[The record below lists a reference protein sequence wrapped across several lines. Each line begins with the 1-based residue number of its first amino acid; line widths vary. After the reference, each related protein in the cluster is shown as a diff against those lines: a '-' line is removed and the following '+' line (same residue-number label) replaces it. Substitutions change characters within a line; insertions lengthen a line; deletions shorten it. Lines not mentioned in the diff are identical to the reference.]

1 MTHVHIIGGGLAGLS
16 AAVDVIGRAGVT
28 VYEAGPACGGRARS
42 YYDKALDA
50 RIDNGNHLLLS
61 ANKASF
67 RYLGLIGAEKTL
79 TGPGEPVFPWFD
91 LSANLG
97 WTLKL
102 SRGRVPFWAF
112 SKGRRVPGMKLRELG
127 MLTRL
132 LKAGPDDTVSM
143 FLGDGM
149 LTTRLLEPF
158 AISALNTPLDTAS
171 ATLLAAIIRETLALG
186 GTACCPWYPSEG
198 LSESFVD
205 PAVAHLRRL
214 QGEVRCGA
222 RISGL
227 EVRDGRASALK
238 LGQETIVLG
247 PEDSVVFAAPSP
259 VARNL
264 LAEHLP
270 DFTAPD
276 AYESIINVHYRLPAP
291 VTARGMLR
299 RTGFVGLVGGVA
311 EWIYLKGEILS
322 VTVSAANRYAA
333 RDNDELI
340 ATIWSEIRQAVGPV
354 LVEALPEAIP
364 PVRLVC
370 EKRATF
376 AATPAQDRLR
386 PQARTALS
394 NLALAG
400 DWTQTGFPSTIEGAI
415 GSGTEAI
422 RALGL
427 SH

>member
-79 TGPGEPVFPWFD
+79 TGPRAPIFPWFD
-91 LSANLG
+91 LEAGLG
-97 WTLKL
+97 WTLRL
-102 SRGRVPFWAF
+102 SRGRFPFWAL
-112 SKGRRVPGMKLRELG
+112 SRARRVPGMKLSELS
-127 MLTRL
+127 MLARI
-132 LKAGPDDTVSM
+132 LKAGPDETVSAFM
-143 FLGDGM
+143 GTGM
-149 LTTRLLEPF
+149 LTHRLVEPF
-158 AISALNTPLDTAS
+158 AISALNTPLETAS
-171 ATLLAAIIRETLALG
+171 ASLLAAIVRETLALG
-186 GTACCPWYPSEG
+186 GEACCPWYPAEG

-205 PAVAHLRRL
+205 PAIAHLTRL
-214 QGEVRCGA
+214 QGEVRCGT
-222 RISGL
+222 RVSGL
-227 EVRDGRASALK
+227 DVAQGRVTALRI
-238 LGQETIVLG
+238 GSETVALG
-247 PEDSVVFAAPSP
+247 PEDKVVFAAPSP
-259 VARNL
+259 VARTL
-264 LAEHLP
+264 LGPHLP
-270 DFTAPD
+270 GFTAPD

-291 VTARGMLR
+291 VQARGMLGKV
-299 RTGFVGLVGGVA
+299 GFVGLVGGIA

-322 VTVSAANRYAA
+322 VTVSAANRYATH
-333 RDNDELI
+333 DNEALI
-340 ATIWSEIRQAVGPV
+340 ATIWSEIRQSVGPV
-354 LVEALPEAIP
+354 VAGGLPEAVP

-376 AATPAQDRLR
+376 AATPAQDRMR
-386 PQARTALS
+386 PVARTALG

-415 GSGTEAI
+415 RSGVEAI
-422 RALGL
+422 RVLDL
-427 SH
+427 

>member
-28 VYEAGPACGGRARS
+28 IYEAGPACGGRARS
-42 YYDKALDA
+42 YYDKALGA

-61 ANKASF
+61 ANKATF

-79 TGPGEPVFPWFD
+79 TGPGAPLFPWFD

-102 SRGRVPFWAF
+102 SKGRVPFWAF
-112 SKGRRVPGMKLRELG
+112 ARNRRVPGMKLSELA
-127 MLTRL
+127 MLGRI
-132 LKAGPDDTVSM
+132 LKAGPDATVSEY
-143 FLGDGM
+143 LGDGM
-149 LTTRLLEPF
+149 LSQRLLEPF
-158 AISALNTPLDTAS
+158 AISALNTPVETAS
-171 ATLLAAIIRETLALG
+171 AALLGAIMRETLALG
-186 GTACCPWYPSEG
+186 GAACCPWYPAEG

-205 PAVAHLRRL
+205 PAIAHIMRL
-214 QGEVRCGA
+214 QGEVRCGTRVSGVDVTQGRVTGL
-222 RISGL
+222 RIGN
-227 EVRDGRASALK
+227 
-238 LGQETIVLG
+238 ETIALG
-247 PEDSVVFAAPSP
+247 PEDKVVFAAPSP
-259 VARNL
+259 VARTVL
-264 LAEHLP
+264 EAHLP
-270 DFTAPD
+270 GFEAPD
-276 AYESIINVHYRLPAP
+276 AYESIINVHYRLPGP
-291 VTARGMLR
+291 VQARGMLNKV
-299 RTGFVGLVGGVA
+299 GFVGLVGGVA
-311 EWIYLKGEILS
+311 EWVYLKGEILS
-322 VTVSAANRYAA
+322 VTVSAANRYAD

-354 LVEALPEAIP
+354 LVETLPVAVP

-386 PQARTALS
+386 PQTRTALE

-415 GSGTEAI
+415 RSGSEAI

-427 SH
+427 

>member
-16 AAVDVIGRAGVT
+16 AAVDVIGRARVS

-42 YYDKALDA
+42 YYDKALNA

-79 TGPGEPVFPWFD
+79 KGPGAPLFPWFD
-91 LSANLG
+91 LSTNLG
-97 WTLKL
+97 WTLQL
-102 SRGRVPFWAF
+102 SRGRFPFWAF
-112 SKGRRVPGMKLRELG
+112 FRRRRVPGMKLSELAV
-127 MLTRL
+127 LARL
-132 LKAGPDDTVSM
+132 LKAGPDQTVSE
-143 FLGDGM
+143 FLGKGM
-149 LTTRLLEPF
+149 LTRRLLEPF
-158 AISALNTPLDTAS
+158 TISALNTPLETGS
-171 ATLLAAIIRETLALG
+171 AALLAAIIRETLALG
-186 GTACCPWYPSEG
+186 GAACCPWYPSEG

-214 QGEVRCGA
+214 QGEVHCGT

-227 EVRDGRASALK
+227 DVQDGRVTGLK
-238 LGQETIVLG
+238 SGNEIIAVG
-247 PEDSVVFAAPSP
+247 PEDRVVFAAPSP
-259 VARNL
+259 VARTL
-264 LAEHLP
+264 LEPHLP
-270 DFTAPD
+270 GFSAPD
-276 AYESIINVHYRLPAP
+276 AYESIINVHYRLPSP
-291 VTARGMLR
+291 VHARGMLAKV
-299 RTGFVGLVGGVA
+299 GFVGLVGGVA
-311 EWIYLKGEILS
+311 EWVYLKGAILS

-354 LVEALPEAIP
+354 LIETLPEAVP

-386 PQARTALS
+386 PQARTGLD

-415 GSGTEAI
+415 RSGSEAI
-422 RALGL
+422 RVLGL
-427 SH
+427 L

>member
-79 TGPGEPVFPWFD
+79 TGPGVPVFPWYD
-91 LSANLG
+91 LAAELG
-97 WTLKL
+97 WTLRL
-102 SRGRVPFWAF
+102 SKGRVPFWAF
-112 SKGRRVPGMKLRELG
+112 SRGRRVPGMRLRELG
-127 MLTRL
+127 ILGRL
-132 LKAGPDDTVSM
+132 LKAGSDDTVSAYM
-143 FLGDGM
+143 GEGM
-149 LTTRLLEPF
+149 LTRRLLEPF

-171 ATLLAAIIRETLALG
+171 AALLAAIIRETLALG
-186 GTACCPWYPSEG
+186 GSACCPWYPSEG

-205 PAVAHLRRL
+205 PAIAHLRRL

-227 EVRDGRASALK
+227 EVSGGRVTGLR
-238 LGQETIVLG
+238 LGQEVIALG
-247 PEDSVVFAAPSP
+247 PEDHVVFAAPSP
-259 VARNL
+259 VARTL
-264 LAEHLP
+264 LSEHLT

-276 AYESIINVHYRLPAP
+276 AFESIINVHYRLPAP
-291 VTARGMLR
+291 VTARGMLGKA
-299 RTGFVGLVGGVA
+299 GFVGLVNGVA
-311 EWIYLKGEILS
+311 EWIYLKGAILS
-322 VTVSAANRYAA
+322 VTVSAANRYAD
-333 RDNDELI
+333 RENDELI
-340 ATIWSEIRQAVGPV
+340 ATIWSEIRRAVGPV
-354 LVEALPEAIP
+354 LVETLPEAVP

-376 AATPAQDRLR
+376 AATPEQDRMR
-386 PQARTALS
+386 PPARTGLANLS
-394 NLALAG
+394 LAG

-415 GSGTEAI
+415 RSGSEAI

-427 SH
+427 SN

>member
-16 AAVDVIGRAGVT
+16 AAVDVIGRARVS

-42 YYDKALDA
+42 YFDKALGA

-61 ANKASF
+61 ANKSTF

-79 TGPGEPVFPWFD
+79 TGPGAPIFPWFD
-91 LSANLG
+91 LKANLG
-97 WTLKL
+97 WTLSL
-102 SRGRVPFWAF
+102 SKGRVPFWAF
-112 SKGRRVPGMKLRELG
+112 SKRRRVPGMKLSELAVLG
-127 MLTRL
+127 RILR
-132 LKAGPDDTVSM
+132 ARPDQTVSE

-149 LTTRLLEPF
+149 LTRRLLEPF
-158 AISALNTPLDTAS
+158 AVSALNTQLESAS
-171 ATLLAAIIRETLALG
+171 ASLLAAIIRETLALG
-186 GTACCPWYPSEG
+186 GSACCPWYPSDG

-214 QGEVRCGA
+214 QGEVHCGT

-227 EVRDGRASALK
+227 DVQGGRVTGLK
-238 LGQETIVLG
+238 NGSDTIAVG
-247 PEDSVVFAAPSP
+247 PEDKVVFAAPSP
-259 VARNL
+259 VARSL
-264 LAEHLP
+264 LEAHLP
-270 DFTAPD
+270 GFSAPD
-276 AYESIINVHYRLPAP
+276 AYESIINVHYRLSAP
-291 VTARGMLR
+291 VKARGMLAKV
-299 RTGFVGLVGGVA
+299 GFVGLVGGVA
-311 EWIYLKGEILS
+311 EWIYLKNDILS
-322 VTVSAANRYAA
+322 VTVSAANRYTTW
-333 RDNDELI
+333 DNDELI

-354 LVEALPEAIP
+354 LAESLPQAVP

-386 PQARTALS
+386 PQARTRLE

-415 GSGTEAI
+415 RSGTEAI
-422 RALGL
+422 KVLGL
-427 SH
+427 

>member
-28 VYEAGPACGGRARS
+28 IYEAGPACGGRARS
-42 YYDKALDA
+42 YYDKALGA

-61 ANKASF
+61 ANKATF

-79 TGPGEPVFPWFD
+79 TGPGAPLFPWFD

-102 SRGRVPFWAF
+102 SKGRVPFWAF
-112 SKGRRVPGMKLRELG
+112 ARNRRVPGMKLSELA
-127 MLTRL
+127 MLGRI
-132 LKAGPDDTVSM
+132 LKAGPEDTVSEY
-143 FLGDGM
+143 LGDGM
-149 LTTRLLEPF
+149 LSQRLLEPF
-158 AISALNTPLDTAS
+158 AISALNTPVETAS
-171 ATLLAAIIRETLALG
+171 AALLGAIMRETLALG
-186 GTACCPWYPSEG
+186 GTACCPWYPAEG

-205 PAVAHLRRL
+205 PAIAHITRL
-214 QGEVRCGA
+214 QGEVRCGTRVSGVDVA
-222 RISGL
+222 QGRVRGLRIGN
-227 EVRDGRASALK
+227 
-238 LGQETIVLG
+238 ETIALG
-247 PEDSVVFAAPSP
+247 PEDKVVFAAPSQ
-259 VARNL
+259 VARSVL
-264 LAEHLP
+264 EAHLP
-270 DFTAPD
+270 GFEAPD
-276 AYESIINVHYRLPAP
+276 AYESIINVHYRLPGP
-291 VTARGMLR
+291 VQARGMLGKV
-299 RTGFVGLVGGVA
+299 GFVGLVGGVA
-311 EWIYLKGEILS
+311 EWVYLKGEILS
-322 VTVSAANRYAA
+322 VTVSAANRYAD

-340 ATIWSEIRQAVGPV
+340 AKIWSEIRQAVGPV
-354 LVEALPEAIP
+354 LVETLPVAVP

-386 PQARTALS
+386 PQARTALE

-415 GSGTEAI
+415 RSGSEAI

-427 SH
+427 